1 MRVDIDFCIDDCQYA
16 SVSKPVRKLPTSCC
30 GPVLQGRL
38 KPAAAE
44 RLATAFKAIADPA
57 RLRLLSFIAAQP
69 SGDACVCFLTK
80 PLGLTQ
86 PTVSHHLK
94 VLYDA
99 GLVDKER
106 RGNWIYYRIVP
117 DQLAALRDVLTAP
130 ASLRCASN
138 G

>member
-1 MRVDIDFCIDDCQYA
+1 MCVDIDFCIDGCQYPF
-16 SVSKPVRKLPTSCC
+16 VTKPVRKLPSSCC
-30 GPVLQGRL
+30 APVLQGHL

-57 RLRLLSFIAAQP
+57 RLRLLSFIASQP
-69 SGDACVCFLTK
+69 SGEACVCFLTK

-94 VLYDA
+94 VLFDA
-99 GLVDKER
+99 GLLDRER
-106 RGNWIYYRIVP
+106 RGTWVYYRIVP
-117 DQLAALRDVLTAP
+117 DQLAALRDVLAAP
-130 ASLRCASN
+130 ADLGRASN